1 MSVKVESIETNKIQL
16 TVDVTAEEV
25 NKGIQASFKKNAAKA
40 NIPGFR
46 KGKVPYPMF
55 VKMFGIESLYP
66 DAIDQVIN
74 DAYSKALIEEKI
86 DPIDFPEIEYADI
99 VQVFKKDTD
108 FSFVAKVTVRPEP
121 ILGQYK
127 GIEVKKFDLEVTEEN
142 IENELKQMLA
152 QKAEWV
158 LKEEGV
164 SENGDIVVIDFEGFE
179 SGVPFEGGKGSN
191 YELELGSNSFIPGFE
206 EQLVG
211 KGTGEEV
218 EVNVTFP
225 EEYQA
230 ENLAGKPVV
239 FKCTVHEIKS
249 KQLPE
254 LTDEFAKGVD
264 EKVNSLDELKTQI
277 KDRLTQSRL
286 HESKHYIENSVVDAA
301 VANATVEIP
310 DVMVKNEQDYMIK
323 DFGRRMQS
331 QGMTL
336 ELYFQYTGQDEEA
349 LREQM
354 KPEAEKQVRS
364 ILVLNAIAKAEG
376 IEVTPEEV
384 TEEINSIAVRVGLS
398 VKDVVKNIG
407 GNTVAIEND
416 IKTRKTLNIL
426 IDNCKTV

>member
-1 MSVKVESIETNKIQL
+1 
-16 TVDVTAEEV
+16 
-25 NKGIQASFKKNAAKA
+25 
-40 NIPGFR
+40 
-46 KGKVPYPMF
+46 MF

-74 DAYSKALIEEKI
+74 DAYSKALTDEKI

-99 VQVFKKDTD
+99 VQVFKKDAD

-121 ILGQYK
+121 TLGQYK
-127 GIEVKKFDLEVTEEN
+127 GVEIKKFDLEVTEEN
-142 IENELKQMLA
+142 IDNELKQMQA

-264 EKVNSLDELKTQI
+264 EKVSSLDELKTQI
-277 KDRLTQSRL
+277 KDRLTQSKL

-310 DVMVKNEQDYMIK
+310 EVMVKNEQDYMIK

-331 QGMTL
+331 QGMNL
-336 ELYFQYTGQDEEA
+336 EMYFQYTGQDEEA

-364 ILVLNAIAKAEG
+364 VLVLNAIAKAEG

-398 VKDVVKNIG
+398 VKDVVKNLG
-407 GNTVAIEND
+407 GNTIAIEND